1 MPSLFAL
8 TGSSS
13 IGYFASCLLRFDLKI
28 NKGYKMDLLKAV
40 QETKSIRAFKSD
52 PIPKEKIEGKIRL
65 AIHTCSAINLQP
77 REFVGYCIAPKL
89 GVPFPEFEVIR
100 IGESFKRNYF
110 SHHKDEEIEVR
121 AGLATGRK
129 TCQDSSPCSYSS
141 GEFL

>member
-1 MPSLFAL
+1 VPSLFAL
-8 TGSSS
+8 T
-13 IGYFASCLLRFDLKI
+13 GYFASCLLRFDLKI

-40 QETKSIRAFKSD
+40 QEKKSIRAFKSD
-52 PIPKEKIEGKIRL
+52 PIPKEKMEGIIRL
-65 AIHTCSAINLQP
+65 AIHTPSAINLQP

-121 AGLATGRK
+121 AGLATGCK
-129 TCQDSSPCSYSS
+129 TCQDPSPCNYSS